1 MTHPRGAARLPLQG
15 APSTARQSRF
25 GDGRAAMHSVG
36 EIAVSTEA
44 SSIAMKKSHITTMA
58 STMLLAALAGVLL
71 LALQPADAA
80 DDAAP
85 AAAPKPALSVAAV
98 QARSERWPQTLA
110 ANGSLAAWREVQ
122 VGTEASGQRIQRVAV
137 DIGQRVRRGQLLAQ
151 LASDS
156 LAAELAASQAGLLEA
171 QASAQDAAAT
181 AARLKSLAGSEAVSA
196 QQVEQAQA
204 AEATARARV
213 AAAQARVQADQ
224 LRLSHTRVVAPAD
237 GVIATKEAVEGAL
250 PQPGQTLFTLIRDG
264 RLEWRAEVPGA
275 DLGRLAV
282 GQPVRITPAG
292 GQALDSRVRLVA
304 PTVDPASRMGRVLVD
319 VPAAGAARAGM
330 FARGEFVLGETA
342 VLTLPQSALLLR
354 DGFAYV
360 FRVEGSKVRQAK
372 VEAGRRQGERVE
384 IRAGLKA
391 GEPVVA
397 QGVGFLADGDT
408 VRVVAAPAG
417 AASAAK

>member
-1 MTHPRGAARLPLQG
+1 M
-15 APSTARQSRF
+15 
-25 GDGRAAMHSVG
+25 
-36 EIAVSTEA
+36 STEA
-44 SSIAMKKSHITTMA
+44 SPIAMKKSHITPLA
-58 STMLLAALAGVLL
+58 SATLLLALAGALL

-80 DDAAP
+80 DDAAQ
-85 AAAPKPALSVAAV
+85 AAGPKPALSVAAV

-137 DIGQRVRRGQLLAQ
+137 DLGQRVRRGQLLAQ

-156 LAAELAASQAGLLEA
+156 LAAELAASQASLLEA

-181 AARLKSLAGSEAVSA
+181 AARLKSLAGTEAVSA

-204 AEATARARV
+204 AEAAARARV
-213 AAAQARVQADQ
+213 AAARARVQADQ

-292 GQALDSRVRLVA
+292 GQPLDGRVRLVA

-319 VPAAGAARAGM
+319 VPAQGGARAGM
-330 FARGEFVLGETA
+330 FARGEFVLGEA
-342 VLTLPQSALLLR
+342 PVLTLPQSALLLR

-417 AASAAK
+417 AASAAR

>member
-1 MTHPRGAARLPLQG
+1 
-15 APSTARQSRF
+15 
-25 GDGRAAMHSVG
+25 MHSVG

-44 SSIAMKKSHITTMA
+44 SSIAMKKSHITIMA

-181 AARLKSLAGSEAVSA
+181 AARLKSLAGTEAVSA

-250 PQPGQTLFTLIRDG
+250 PQPGQALFTLIRDG

-275 DLGRLAV
+275 DLGRLTV

-292 GQALDSRVRLVA
+292 GQALDGRVRLVA